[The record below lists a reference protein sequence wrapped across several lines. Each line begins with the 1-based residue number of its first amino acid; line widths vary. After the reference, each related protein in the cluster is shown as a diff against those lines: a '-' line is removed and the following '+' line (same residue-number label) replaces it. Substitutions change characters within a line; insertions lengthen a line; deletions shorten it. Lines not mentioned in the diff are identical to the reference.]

1 MARTPVVDQQACI
14 SCNLCVDLVPE
25 VFRLNADGVAEVH
38 NATGA
43 PEDKIQDAI
52 DNCPVNCI
60 AWED

>member
-1 MARTPVVDQQACI
+1 MARTPVIDQDACI

-25 VFRLNADGVAEVH
+25 VFRMNTDGVAEVY

-52 DNCPVNCI
+52 DNCPVTCI

>member
-1 MARTPVVDQQACI
+1 MARVPIVDQEACI

-25 VFRLNADGVAEVH
+25 VFRLNSDGLAETYDP
-38 NATGA
+38 TGA
-43 PEDKIQDAI
+43 PEEKIQDAI

>member
-1 MARTPVVDQQACI
+1 MARTPVVDQQVCI

-25 VFRLNADGVAEVH
+25 VFRLNSDGVAEVY
-38 NATGA
+38 NAAGA
-43 PEDKIQDAI
+43 GEDRIQDAI